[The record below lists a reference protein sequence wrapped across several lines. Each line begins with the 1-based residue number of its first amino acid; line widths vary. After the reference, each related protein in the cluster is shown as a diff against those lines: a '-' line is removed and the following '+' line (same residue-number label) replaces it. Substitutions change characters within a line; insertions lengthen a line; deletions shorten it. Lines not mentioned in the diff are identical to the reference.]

1 MRRQRIGYISEI
13 LEYRLVPTSV
23 VAFQQP
29 AAAAPVEPPLLN
41 QIHHVFGTV
50 QGTYSTP
57 SFFGIDS
64 GVTNTFQGLGNLP
77 LFGQVQF
84 QGTLQ
89 GPGNIAFGQANGEI
103 TLSNSQGTLSLEL
116 VGPIQKSFAP
126 LPQDF
131 QFSVVSGTGAFS
143 SFQMTGTIHLVE
155 NSNNQTFSAT
165 FLSVKINDTAAL
177 HGTGAGNF
185 TSNSATYR
193 LTDGTASLE
202 IMGQVNVTGSIKG
215 IGFAT
220 IGRATG
226 KLTLTNSQ
234 GSVTLSLT
242 SPVRHGFVP
251 LPTQFQFKVTGS
263 TGVYKG
269 LNKSGSID
277 LTFTPT
283 LWASS
288 INPVNSLPIQPF
300 FAGSFAIAI
309 NP

>member
-155 NSNNQTFSAT
+155 NSNNQTVSFR
-165 FLSVKINDTAAL
+165 KD
-177 HGTGAGNF
+177 
-185 TSNSATYR
+185 
-193 LTDGTASLE
+193 
-202 IMGQVNVTGSIKG
+202 Q
-215 IGFAT
+215 
-220 IGRATG
+220 
-226 KLTLTNSQ
+226 
-234 GSVTLSLT
+234 
-242 SPVRHGFVP
+242 RHGCSSWYRGRKFHFEFSDVP
-251 LPTQFQFKVTGS
+251 IDGRNCLVRDHGSSECYGVDQRNRVRDHWTCDRKADPDKFTRERHAEFDEPRPSWVCPVTDAVS
-263 TGVYKG
+263 V
-269 LNKSGSID
+269 
-277 LTFTPT
+277 
-283 LWASS
+283 
-288 INPVNSLPIQPF
+288 
-300 FAGSFAIAI
+300 
-309 NP
+309 